1 MKKTAQ
7 KTNNKMKTDKNKT
20 QTQTT
25 QAKAIQTLEEL
36 EKFVNPEV
44 NKLKINE
51 DDSISAIIMDE
62 ELDEYLCHF
71 NNDGCVEINVE
82 NSKYIVLSVETLRM
96 LANLI
101 IKAEK
106 KYDALS

>member
-7 KTNNKMKTDKNKT
+7 KTNNKMKTDKT
-20 QTQTT
+20 QTQTN
-25 QAKAIQTLEEL
+25 QAKAIETLEEL
-36 EKFVNPEV
+36 EKFLNPEV
-44 NKLKINE
+44 NKLKIDE